1 MSDNDHRLY
10 WYEEYRDLVITRDSI
25 YVNNTP
31 MNNRNIKAH
40 RGLTNTLL
48 FNIRDR
54 DRKLQNMDS
63 YVLRATLIDPD
74 TGTRILVRQLEHTL
88 DIGKAKLVLTE
99 GDLANVDPG
108 RYWIYI
114 TRQTTDFEQMPL
126 YKDQDN
132 NVRFDIEI
140 TDQAGIA
147 PVETQTTDVFELTS
161 STVQGDPGNVYVS
174 EPLNGNICRNF
185 VNAQHTLVMHLDSY
199 VGSIKIQGSC
209 INNVPNNTEESTDW
223 FTLDTVS
230 ITDSTQTVAV
240 SNFSVNCNWL
250 RIVSTPTAGEVTR
263 ISVRN

>member
-54 DRKLQNMDS
+54 DRKLQNMDA
-63 YVLRATLIDPD
+63 YILRATMVDPN
-74 TGTRILVRQLEHTL
+74 TSTRIFTKPLDSTL
-88 DIGKAKLVLTE
+88 DIGKVKLVLSE

-114 TRQTTDFEQMPL
+114 TRQTSDNHQLPL

-140 TDQAGIA
+140 TDQAGVV
-147 PVETQTTDVFELTS
+147 PLETQTTTTINQTS
-161 STVQGDPGNVYVS
+161 STTQGDSANVFVS

-185 VNAQHTLVMHLDSY
+185 QNAQHTMAIYLNGYD
-199 VGSIKIQGSC
+199 GDIQIQGSC
-209 INNVPNNTEESTDW
+209 LNNVPNTTEESTDW
-223 FTLDTVS
+223 FDLKNIT
-230 ITDSTQTVAV
+230 ITDTSQIVAV
-240 SNFSVNCNWL
+240 TNFSVNCNWL
-250 RIVSTPTAGEVTR
+250 RIISTPNQGSVEKIT
-263 ISVRN
+263 VRN